1 MSKAGPYRGKEDAY
15 MKLKNYTF
23 LANANRK
30 RGKRSTALFLLLL
43 FSVIALVLIMSVT
56 SMLQRAMD
64 GFTDADPARRVEIN
78 SYFPEPGKG
87 VVLTE
92 EVLDDIRKLDH
103 VQSVDINDGMVRQI
117 FNITALADENGKDC
131 SGMMPPTNE
140 YGYSFEAWSLY
151 KTQRMEV
158 VAGKTLDE
166 SPVFSCLVPSSFC
179 PVSDYT
185 VDENIYPLQNGADY
199 IGKIFTVKSL
209 GDYYAYWTYYK
220 DNEGGYMTN
229 AQDLPA
235 LEYKLKV
242 VGTFYAAYNGD
253 GMSNQIYVSN
263 ETGQKIEEMAV
274 KATNDQEFIEQYK
287 KDKTNPA
294 MHSYTVLAD
303 SYENFNA
310 VRQEIDEMGVFMS
323 AIPEQFIPPSLELF
337 ANVFTSAG
345 NFFTIAVLILTV
357 INLFLA
363 TSSGLLERKGEIGL
377 LKAIGY
383 KNRQIFLTLYLEQ
396 LRTGLIAFA
405 IGGSLSAVCVV
416 IMNLVNANGPF
427 AGRIYVVSWVD
438 FALLAAAALLLT
450 TAIPLLCELV
460 MVKSLTKISPREA
473 MAPQ

>member
-1 MSKAGPYRGKEDAY
+1 MR
-15 MKLKNYTF
+15 LQNYTF

-43 FSVIALVLIMSVT
+43 FSVIALILITSVT
-56 SMLQRAMD
+56 SMLHNVMN
-64 GFTDADPARRVEIN
+64 GFINVDPARRVEIN
-78 SYFPEPGKG
+78 SFFPEPGKG
-87 VVLTE
+87 VVLTD

-117 FNITALADENGKDC
+117 FNITALTDENGEDC
-131 SGMMPPTNE
+131 SEMMPPTNE

-151 KTQRMEV
+151 KTQEMEV
-158 VAGKTLDE
+158 VAGKRLDE
-166 SPVFSCLVPSSFC
+166 SPVFSCLVPSTFC

-185 VDENIYPLQNGADY
+185 INENIYPLQNGADY
-199 IGKIFTVKSL
+199 IGKTFTVMPF
-209 GDYYAYWTYYK
+209 GDNYAFWTYRE
-220 DNEGGYMTN
+220 DADGGYMT
-229 AQDLPA
+229 QLQY
-235 LEYKLKV
+235 LTGVEYKLKV

-253 GMSNQIYVSN
+253 GMSDQIYVSN

-274 KATNDQEFIEQYK
+274 KATKDSDFIEQYK

-310 VRQEIDEMGVFMS
+310 VRQEISDMGVFMS
-323 AIPEQFIPPSLELF
+323 AIPERFIPPEIELF
-337 ANVFTSAG
+337 SNVFTAAG

-383 KNRQIFLTLYLEQ
+383 KNRQIFLSLYMEQ
-396 LRTGLIAFA
+396 LKTGLRAFI
-405 IGGSLSAVCVV
+405 IGGALSAACVAV
-416 IMNLVNANGPF
+416 MNFINANGPF
-427 AGRIYVVSWVD
+427 AGRIYVVSWLD
-438 FALLAAAALLLT
+438 FALLACAALFLAT
-450 TAIPLLCELV
+450 VVPLLCELV
-460 MVKSLTKISPREA
+460 MVRSLTKISPREA